1 LRGRWLFADPSDVAR
16 VLGLE
21 ERVHYEGVVVTND
34 LAGSPHVAA
43 MGFRLEEGGGMISL
57 RPHVSSR
64 TGRNLLDVMCG
75 TLNVTPPEHIVEAAL
90 DLGVL
95 RLDVEAATC
104 VNASSL
110 VEALAVV
117 EFRVESAAK
126 EGVWLRVLCKPVALR
141 YAQAAPRPYSRSAGC
156 LVEAAVHVSRVE
168 PFISMGW
175 IGEARRLLDEAS
187 RLVETAARLGG
198 GGVSSALAE
207 ALKARISSLRRR
219 IGP

>member
-1 LRGRWLFADPSDVAR
+1 
-16 VLGLE
+16 
-21 ERVHYEGVVVTND
+21 
-34 LAGSPHVAA
+34 
-43 MGFRLEEGGGMISL
+43 
-57 RPHVSSR
+57 
-64 TGRNLLDVMCG
+64 
-75 TLNVTPPEHIVEAAL
+75 
-90 DLGVL
+90 
-95 RLDVEAATC
+95 
-104 VNASSL
+104 
-110 VEALAVV
+110 
-117 EFRVESAAK
+117 
-126 EGVWLRVLCKPVALR
+126 LRVLCKPVALR
-141 YAQAAPRPYSRSAGC
+141 YAQSAPRPYSRSAGC